1 MFESLQQYQK
11 EAIWRQMQEYKREKN
26 TLEALLNEMTKR
38 STYHD
43 DHLRII
49 DAWWKQVSVFV
60 ALTRF
65 KWRVYSIDG
74 LLL

>member
-1 MFESLQQYQK
+1 
-11 EAIWRQMQEYKREKN
+11 MQEYKRERN
-26 TLEALLNEMTKR
+26 TLEEQLNEMTKR
-38 STYHD
+38 STFHD

-60 ALTRF
+60 ALPSVPSGAFIRLTR
-65 KWRVYSIDG
+65 